1 MKETM
6 KKILTLA
13 LAAMMLLTLSAG
25 AFAATATQT
34 GTGVTVIKAADW
46 VMSEYMNMS
55 DIVTDKTK
63 SKVCSRIINAAEKEK
78 RYCGYSWQITGALKN
93 GEKKRG

>member
-1 MKETM
+1 
-6 KKILTLA
+6 
-13 LAAMMLLTLSAG
+13 
-25 AFAATATQT
+25 
-34 GTGVTVIKAADW
+34 
-46 VMSEYMNMS
+46 MSEYMNMG